1 MAKYRFKFKL
11 GEIKISGVE
20 LEIDDDREHATAAFA
35 ALQSQLAG
43 VVQPVV
49 GKALLG
55 AAAGQVID
63 ATPIN
68 SQNGAAGPA
77 RKRRKLSSSAPAKS
91 AENGAEPISFVHD
104 PAKFGNPQQG
114 WSTPKKGV
122 WLLWVVEQA
131 AGKTQLAIS
140 EIVNTFNQHYRQ
152 FGTLTASNLARDFGT
167 LRKKNPPPVGVDT
180 NREPQLWYLH
190 DGGKTWAEQ
199 LAKGGDGKAE

>member
-1 MAKYRFKFKL
+1 M
-11 GEIKISGVE
+11 E

-35 ALQSQLAG
+35 ALQSQIAS

-55 AAAGQVID
+55 AGAGQVID
-63 ATPIN
+63 TTATN
-68 SQNGAAGPA
+68 SQNGATAPT
-77 RKRRKLSSSAPAKS
+77 RKRRKLSASASGKAT
-91 AENGAEPISFVHD
+91 ENGADPISFVHD

-152 FGTLTASNLARDFGT
+152 FGTITTSNLARDFGAQ
-167 LRKKNPPPVGVDT
+167 RKKNPPPVGVDT

-190 DGGKTWAEQ
+190 EGGKTWAEQ
-199 LAKGGDGKAE
+199 LAKGGDGRAE